1 MKKVL
6 FAGLGGVGQRHL
18 RNLRS
23 LLGDGVEVLAFR
35 TRGLSQTLTEKLE
48 IEPDAELEKKYGV
61 RSFRNLHAAL
71 TEKPEAIFICNPSG
85 LHAPIALPAAAA
97 GCHLFIEKP
106 LSDSLEGLDKLSD
119 LVDANKLVT
128 LVGYQLRF
136 HPLIKALRSL
146 LAAEAVGPV
155 IAVKAE
161 VGEYLPAW
169 HPYEDYR
176 EMYASRRELG
186 GGVVLSQIH
195 ELDYLYSLFG
205 LPRRVF
211 AMGGHLS
218 SLEIDVEDVASVS
231 MECSI
236 NGRLLPIHLHQDYIQ
251 RPPTRTCTVIGD
263 QGRITLDFHALTIR
277 VHDGKGRL
285 AQETSFPGFERN
297 QLFVDEMK
305 HFLAC
310 IAGTETSVVPVRD
323 GMQSLRMALAARESM
338 TTGRVVELAAG
349 AP

>member
-1 MKKVL
+1 VKVL

-18 RNLRS
+18 RNLRA
-23 LLGDGVEVLAFR
+23 LRGDGVEVLAFR
-35 TRGLSQTLTEKLE
+35 ARGLSQTLTDKLE
-48 IEPDAELEKKYGV
+48 IEPDAVLEQKYRV
-61 RSFRNLHAAL
+61 RSFHTLDAAL
-71 TEKPEAIFICNPSG
+71 AEKPAAVFICNPSG
-85 LHAPIALPAAAA
+85 LHAPIAIAGASA

-106 LSDSLEGLDKLSD
+106 LSDSLEGLDQLAQI
-119 LVDANKLVT
+119 VDDKRLAT

-136 HPLIKALRSL
+136 HPLIKALRAL
-146 LAAEAVGPV
+146 LEAEAVGPV
-155 IAVKAE
+155 LAVRAE

-176 EMYASRRELG
+176 QMYASRRDLG

-231 MECSI
+231 MECTT
-236 NGRLLPIHLHQDYIQ
+236 NGRLLPIHLHQDYVQ

-263 QGRITLDFHALTIR
+263 QGRITLDFHALAIR

-285 AQETSFPGFERN
+285 AQETTFPGFERN
-297 QLFVDEMK
+297 QLFLDEMK

-310 IAGTETSVVPVRD
+310 IEGRERSLVTVRD

-338 TTGRVVELAAG
+338 TTGRVVELTS
-349 AP
+349 